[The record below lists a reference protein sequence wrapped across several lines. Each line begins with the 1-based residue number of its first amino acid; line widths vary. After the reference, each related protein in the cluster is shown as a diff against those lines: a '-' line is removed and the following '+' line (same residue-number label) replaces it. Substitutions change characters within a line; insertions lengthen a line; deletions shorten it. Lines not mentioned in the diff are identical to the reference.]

1 MQSIRHDK
9 NVTNCS
15 AHSLTNHEKR
25 RTRHNV
31 FNAVFTGRE
40 RGSGGGGGGGGESYG
55 GGGVLVCDDLS
66 VHRQTLIHTRHETLN
81 QCENTE
87 VKIQTA

>member
-31 FNAVFTGRE
+31 INAVFTGRE
-40 RGSGGGGGGGGESYG
+40 RGGGGGGVIWGGEG
-55 GGGVLVCDDLS
+55 GGGLVCDDLS
-66 VHRQTLIHTRHETLN
+66 VHRQTLIHTRHEILN
-81 QCENTE
+81 QCESTE

>member
-1 MQSIRHDK
+1 MQNIRHDK

-31 FNAVFTGRE
+31 INAVFTGRE
-40 RGSGGGGGGGGESYG
+40 RGDGGGGGGGGGVVGVIWG
-55 GGGVLVCDDLS
+55 GGGGEGGAGV
-66 VHRQTLIHTRHETLN
+66 
-81 QCENTE
+81 
-87 VKIQTA
+87 